1 MAAEAHPGPGPT
13 RSPLGGPSAPQ
24 RWLRFPRPPPILLL
38 ALLVLGAAGH
48 KLNVPHV
55 LLPFS
60 QEPGRV
66 PFVLEAERG
75 CYIWRSTHHDVVTV
89 QPLYPNGTACSPR
102 ATLFAESTRP
112 TRLSSSILARDV
124 VTDHE
129 LRCDV
134 KVDVIA
140 GIEIVSRTRE
150 LYVDDAP
157 LELAVRALDAEGN
170 TFSSLA
176 GMAFDWSLARD
187 DESESVELSS
197 RIRVLR
203 YSEAE
208 YSPPDYIAQMETAEK
223 QGDRILVSGISTG
236 AAVLKVRVHEPFYKN
251 LAAASIRLLVLEN
264 VFLIPAH
271 DVFLLVGASIHYR
284 VARVVQGKMT
294 EVAFPLEHYELV
306 LQNHIAMPS
315 GGGDGPVA
323 RLDERSATV
332 TAVQLGRANLVFI
345 HKSVHMRAVS
355 GLPNCSLHVVEAGFL
370 GFTVHPGDRWS
381 LEVGQTYVVTVE
393 VYDKSSMKVYMSD
406 NLRVAHRFPEVFFNE
421 LMSTANGS
429 FHVVRALRDGIT
441 LITASLTAIESP
453 GGASRVF
460 AVPISHEQEVKIYLP
475 IKLSPAFLAFPHHP
489 ATVAYRYRVQV
500 EGGSGNFTWTSS
512 NETVA
517 TVTVKGIVVAGPVQG
532 NSSVQARDI
541 QNPFRYGEIGVLVL
555 PLSKLE
561 LQPFHADVAVGHAI
575 DIPVAMFHTDR
586 ATRESLAFT
595 DCSLLALDVSTDK
608 RGVFTVLREG
618 APKPGP
624 TACSSAQITAEALGH
639 TLVTVSVHLHQD
651 HFEGSATFAAY
662 EPLKA
667 VNPVALA
674 LVAWHSSKEVVFEGG
689 PGPWVLEPSRFFLEL
704 SAERPEW
711 IGVVPGGRAARRKQN
726 QYTYWVH
733 CLQLGE
739 QMLMFR
745 VGNHPGVLNPHPAVE
760 TVQVVFVCAH
770 PASLAV
776 SPVYRVPA
784 GARPCPLPQHNK
796 QLVPVSSLRDTVL
809 ELTALDRHRRKFD
822 NFSSL
827 LVDWGSS
834 NRTLAHFEPDEPMAV
849 VAKGDGSGQTRLH
862 GHRVLRTHRLK
873 GTLFVRVGLHGYRED
888 DGTYSVADLPAS
900 VTVELLLVEDVTVV
914 PENATIYNHPDVKE
928 TFALVE
934 GSGYFLV
941 TSREQEVVAVTYREP
956 DSFIQVVPIQSGLV
970 TLEVY
975 DLCLAF
981 LGPARVQLSVVNVHE
996 LEVDVIG
1003 KVEVGKSVPVR
1014 VRVLGRP
1021 KQPFQK
1027 KYFRHMELGLQLAS
1041 AIVTLTPMEEEDEWT
1056 ETHLLRALTV
1066 GQTTLVAV
1074 ARDKAGRKLT
1084 SAPHQIE
1091 VFPPFRL
1098 IPEKIT
1104 LIPTNMVQVMC
1115 EGGPQPQSLID
1126 FTVSNKTVALVNRG
1140 GQVTAQA
1147 VGTAVIHGTIQTVNE
1162 DTGLVTVFSQDEV
1175 EVEVVQLRA
1184 IRILAATTR
1193 LVTDTEMPVYVMGL
1207 GSAQTPFSFGNANP
1221 GLTFHWAVS
1230 KRDVLDLEPRQ
1241 AEAGLEP
1248 PAQVSFAAVV
1258 RTRAAGRTNI
1268 RVTVRCPSA
1277 TASASTPA
1285 CAAATSQLDG
1295 GLLQFSDEVQIL
1307 VFEKLQLLC
1316 PECPTERVLMSMNS
1330 QFQLHTNREGA
1341 AVVSSRVLKCFP
1353 NSSVIEEDGRGLLR
1367 AGAVAGSAV
1376 LEVTS
1381 REPFGVNQTAITGVQ
1396 VAPVTYLW
1404 ISTSPGLFTAPGK
1417 RLAAFPLGAALTFTV
1432 HLYDGLGERFHT
1444 HSAQL
1449 RLALNRDDLLL
1460 IGPGNKNHTYVAQAV
1475 NRGVTLLA
1483 VWDPRHPGLADYV
1496 PVPVERAI
1504 EPDARLSVVGD
1515 VVCFGTHLVGRG
1527 GEPGLWVVSPD
1538 NILQLDTLTG
1548 AAVARGHGTATVFYE
1563 IPGLVRTYQ
1572 EVVVNASSRLTL
1584 SYDPRTF
1591 LTNAPDSGDFRLL
1604 IGTSRRGSNLR
1615 GSCSPLQEAAIKAL
1629 LLPQTLVLC
1638 HVQFSNTLMDIPAS
1652 QVFHVRAN
1660 FSVRRG
1666 LYECL
1671 VGTRPR
1677 AEELLQPL
1685 SVADTAVY
1693 TWVSLSGPRGPGG
1706 SQRLLVPFVPAFFVN
1721 RSELRLSRAHPAAEV
1736 RVLGVDRVLDKLEV
1750 SASSPVVV
1758 VQRRGRSATV
1768 PGQAVYTVR
1777 VVNVTSL
1784 RQMAAPVFV
1793 NVSCPLT
1800 RQRAAVPVR
1809 AVREEATVGH
1819 CEDAGMV
1826 QQLVGSYQILLF
1838 TLFAVLAST
1847 AVIFLT
1853 YNAFLNRVQTVP
1865 VVYVP
1870 TPASGQ
1876 TGYPYPSGGPYM
1888 SPQPPLAQ
1896 SRLQHWLWSVRR

>member
-1 MAAEAHPGPGPT
+1 KRRPG
-13 RSPLGGPSAPQ
+13 SPRGD
-24 RWLRFPRPPPILLL
+24 PRPPAVL
-38 ALLVLGAAGH
+38 LLVLLGLGVKGH
-48 KLNVPHV
+48 KLNVPQV
-55 LLPFS
+55 LLPFGR
-60 QEPGRV
+60 EPGRV

-75 CYIWRSTHHDVVTV
+75 CYTWRSTHHDVVTV
-89 QPLYPNGTACSPR
+89 RPLYSNGTVCSQR
-102 ATLFAESTRP
+102 AVLVAESTQP
-112 TRLSSSILARDV
+112 TRLSGLILARDV

-157 LELAVRALDAEGN
+157 LELAVRALDAQGN

-187 DESESVELSS
+187 DESESVELTS

-208 YSPPDYIAQMETAEK
+208 YSPPDYIAQMEAAEK
-223 QGDRILVSGISTG
+223 QGDRILVSGIGTG

-271 DVFLLVGASIHYR
+271 DVFLLVGAYIRYR
-284 VARVVQGKMT
+284 VARVVQGKLT
-294 EVAFPLEHYELV
+294 EVVFPLEHYELV
-306 LQNHIAMPS
+306 LQNHGVAA
-315 GGGDGPVA
+315 GGAGEEPVA

-332 TAVQLGRANLVFI
+332 TAVQLGRANLIFV
-345 HKSVHMRAVS
+345 HKNVHMRAVS

-406 NLRVAHRFPEVFFNE
+406 NLRVAHRFPEVFFEE

-429 FHVVRALRDGIT
+429 FHVVRALRDGVT
-441 LITASLTAIESP
+441 LITASLTS
-453 GGASRVF
+453 GAARF
-460 AVPISHEQEVKIYLP
+460 LAVPIGHEQEVKIYLP

-489 ATVAYRYRVQV
+489 ATVAYRYQVQV

-512 NETVA
+512 NDTVA
-517 TVTVKGIVVAGPVQG
+517 TVTIKGIVMAGPVQG
-532 NSSVQARDI
+532 NSSVQARDF
-541 QNPFRYGEIGVLVL
+541 QNPFRYGEIWVLVL

-561 LQPFHADVAVGHAI
+561 LRPFHADVAVGHVI
-575 DIPVAMFHTDR
+575 EIPVVMYHTDR
-586 ATRESLAFT
+586 DSRESLAFT
-595 DCSLLALDVSTDK
+595 DCSLLALDVTTDK
-608 RGVFTVLREG
+608 RGVFAVPREG
-618 APKPGP
+618 AQRPGP
-624 TACSSAQITAEALGH
+624 TACSSAQITAQALGH
-639 TLVTVSVHLHQD
+639 ALVTVRVTLQQRR
-651 HFEGSATFAAY
+651 FEGSATFAAY

-667 VNPVALA
+667 VNPVEVA
-674 LVAWHSSKEVVFEGG
+674 LVAWRSSKEVVFEGG

-711 IGVVPGGRAARRKQN
+711 IGMVPGGWAARRKQN
-726 QYTYWVH
+726 QYAYWVH

-739 QMLMFR
+739 QVMLMFR

-760 TVQVVFVCAH
+760 TARVVFVCAH

-776 SPVYRVPA
+776 SPVYRVRA

-796 QLVPVSSLRDTVL
+796 QLVPVSSLRDTIL
-809 ELTALDRHRRKFD
+809 ELTVLDRHRRKFD

-827 LVDWGSS
+827 LVDWRSS
-834 NRTLAHFEPDEPMAV
+834 NRTLASFDPDEPMDV
-849 VAKGDGSGQTRLH
+849 VAKGDGTGQTRLH
-862 GHRVLRTHRLK
+862 GLRLLRVHRLK
-873 GTLFVRVGLHGYRED
+873 GTLSVRVVLRGYRED
-888 DGTYSVADLPAS
+888 DAISSVADLPAS

-914 PENATIYNHPDVKE
+914 PENAIIYNHPAVRE
-928 TFALVE
+928 TFDLVE

-941 TSREQEVVAVTYREP
+941 TSREEVVAITYREP
-956 DSFIQVVPIQSGLV
+956 DSFIQVVPIQTGLV

-975 DLCLAF
+975 DLCLTF
-981 LGPARVQLSVVNVHE
+981 LGPARLQLRVANLHE
-996 LEVDVIG
+996 LVVDVID

-1021 KQPFQK
+1021 QQPFRK
-1027 KYFRHMELGLQLAS
+1027 KYFRHMELRLQLAS
-1041 AIVTLTPMEEEDEWT
+1041 DIAALTPVEEQDEWT
-1056 ETHLLRALTV
+1056 ESHLLRALAV

-1074 ARDKAGRKLT
+1074 ARDKEGRKLT
-1084 SAPHQIE
+1084 SAPRQIE

-1098 IPEKIT
+1098 VPEKIT
-1104 LIPTNMVQVMC
+1104 LVPTNMVQVSRG
-1115 EGGPQPQSLID
+1115 GGPQPQSLID
-1126 FTVSNKTVALVNRG
+1126 FTISNKTVALVNHR
-1140 GQVTAQA
+1140 GQVTARA
-1147 VGTAVIHGTIQTVNE
+1147 AGTAVVHGTIRTVNE

-1184 IRILAATTR
+1184 VRILAATTR
-1193 LVTDTEMPVYVMGL
+1193 LVTDTEMPIYVMGL

-1221 GLTFHWAVS
+1221 GLTFHWAVT

-1241 AEAGLEP
+1241 AEVSVEP
-1248 PAQVSFAAVV
+1248 PAEVSFAAVV
-1258 RTRAAGRTNI
+1258 RTRASGRTSV
-1268 RVTVRCPSA
+1268 RVTVRCPSDPD
-1277 TASASTPA
+1277 ASAPA
-1285 CAAATSQLDG
+1285 CTSATQLEG
-1295 GLLQFSDEVQIL
+1295 GPLEFSDEVQIL

-1316 PECPTERVLMSMNS
+1316 PDCPTERVLMSMNS

-1341 AVVSSRVLKCFP
+1341 AVVSSRILKCFP
-1353 NSSVIEEDGRGLLR
+1353 NSSVIEEDGQGLLR

-1396 VAPVTYLW
+1396 VAPVTYLQ
-1404 ISTSPGLFTAPGK
+1404 ISTAPRLFTAPGK

-1432 HLYDGLGERFHT
+1432 HLYDSVGERFHT

-1449 RLALNRDDLLL
+1449 HLALNRDDLLL

-1475 NRGVTLLA
+1475 NRGVTLVA
-1483 VWDPRHPGLADYV
+1483 VRDLRHPGMADYI
-1496 PVPVERAI
+1496 PVPVECAI
-1504 EPDARLSVVGD
+1504 EPDARLAVVGD
-1515 VVCFGTHLVGRG
+1515 VVCFGTHLVGQG
-1527 GEPGLWVVSPD
+1527 GEPGLWVVSPASV
-1538 NILQLDTLTG
+1538 LQLDVLSG
-1548 AAVARGHGTATVFYE
+1548 AAVARSQGTATVFYE

-1572 EVVVNASSRLTL
+1572 EVTVNASSRLML
-1584 SYDPRTF
+1584 SYDPKTF
-1591 LTNAPDSGDFRLL
+1591 LTNTPNSGNFRLL
-1604 IGTSRRGSNLR
+1604 ISTSRLGTNLR
-1615 GSCSPLQEAAIKAL
+1615 GSCSPLQESAIKTL
-1629 LLPQTLVLC
+1629 LLPQTLILC
-1638 HVQFSNTLMDIPAS
+1638 HVQFSNTLMDVPAS
-1652 QVFHVRAN
+1652 RVFHVLTN
-1660 FSVRRG
+1660 FSVRQG

-1671 VGTRPR
+1671 VGVRPQ
-1677 AEELLQPL
+1677 AAELLRPL

-1693 TWVSLSGPRGPGG
+1693 AWVSPSSPRGPGG
-1706 SQRLLVPFVPAFFVN
+1706 SQRLLIPFVPAFFVN
-1721 RSELRLSRAHPAAEV
+1721 RSELLLSRAHPAAEV
-1736 RVLGVDRVLDKLEV
+1736 RVLGVDRVLEKLEV
-1750 SASSPVVV
+1750 WASSPVLA
-1758 VQRRGRSATV
+1758 VQRPRRSPTV
-1768 PGQAVYTVR
+1768 PGLAIYPVRAV
-1777 VVNVTSL
+1777 NLTSL
-1784 RQMAAPVFV
+1784 RRMTAPVFI

-1809 AVREEATVGH
+1809 ADPAARLRAAGR
-1819 CEDAGMV
+1819 CEDAGV
-1826 QQLVGSYQILLF
+1826 VRQLVGSYQILLF

-1870 TPASGQ
+1870 TPTSSQ
-1876 TGYPYPSGGPYM
+1876 TGYPYPSGGPYV

-1896 SRLQHWLWSVRR
+1896 SRLQHWLWSVRH